1 MKAFEK
7 LLVPVDFS
15 LHAEEA
21 MRTAA
26 DLSSRYGASIT
37 LAYVYE
43 PMQYVLPEGFLVYT
57 PDQVNMLTA
66 GFRERLARSEQHLVE
81 LGAASVQTELL
92 QGPVAREIVDYAT
105 SGGFDLIVMGTHG
118 RTGLK
123 HMMMGSVAEKVLR
136 LAPCPVLVVKLPPGA
151 AGESAAAQ

>member
-15 LHAEEA
+15 AHAEEA

-26 DLSSRYGASIT
+26 DLSRRYSASIT
-37 LAYVYE
+37 IAYVYE

-57 PDQVNMLTA
+57 PEQVNVLTT
-66 GFRERLARSEQHLVE
+66 GFRERLARAERHLVE
-81 LGAASVQTELL
+81 LGAANVHTELL
-92 QGPVAREIVDYAT
+92 QGAVAREIVDYAK

-118 RTGLK
+118 RTGLR
-123 HMMMGSVAEKVLR
+123 HVMMGSVAEKVLR
-136 LAPCPVLVVKLPPGA
+136 LAPCPVLVVKLPPA
-151 AGESAAAQ
+151 SDSAAAQ